1 MGQKVHP
8 HGLRVGFYR
17 KWNTTWFAEKS
28 KYKSLFFAQH
38 QLEHFLK
45 AFFHLYS
52 YTKNSAAKK
61 IALVDLKWFRSGSSQ
76 LYFFVFFY
84 KYRTSYLFSI
94 KRSSSNEE
102 ENLKKNLYVLERSKN
117 FQKYKNDNKKNLE
130 VSGSGIEI
138 PMTLRLKNKIIKNSN
153 WYKDQQIILNQ
164 NKFFITKKTTQLLAL
179 RKKVYKSWKE
189 RGEAQKVKKINNIA
203 QKLI

>member
-84 KYRTSYLFSI
+84 KYRTRKRRWGFSRYRKKKSTSNLFSI

-138 PMTLRLKNKIIKNSN
+138 PMTLRLKNKIIKN
-153 WYKDQQIILNQ
+153 
-164 NKFFITKKTTQLLAL
+164 
-179 RKKVYKSWKE
+179 
-189 RGEAQKVKKINNIA
+189 
-203 QKLI
+203 